1 MDIRN
6 RVALRI
12 REIRKRRGLTQD
24 DLAGLIDRSV
34 DAVSNFERGVS
45 LANYET
51 LERLAH
57 GLDIP
62 ISDFFAEPETD
73 PERTALVTRLVDSAR
88 GLDTETLEKA
98 VGMIELLGGSPARPS
113 KD

>member
-12 REIRKRRGLTQD
+12 REIRKRRGLTQE
-24 DLAGLIDRSV
+24 DLASLIDRSV

-51 LERLAH
+51 LERLAV
-57 GLDIP
+57 GLEIP
-62 ISDFFAEPETD
+62 VADFFAEPEAD
-73 PERTALVTRLVDSAR
+73 RERTVLMTRLVDTAR
-88 GLDTETLEKA
+88 ALDRETLEKA
-98 VGMIELLGGSPARPS
+98 VGMIELLGGNRSHR
-113 KD
+113 D